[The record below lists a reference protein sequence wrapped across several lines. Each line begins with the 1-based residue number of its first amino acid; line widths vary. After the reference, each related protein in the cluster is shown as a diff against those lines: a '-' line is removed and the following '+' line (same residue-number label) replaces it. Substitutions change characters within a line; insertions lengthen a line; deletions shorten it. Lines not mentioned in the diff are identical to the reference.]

1 MSNEFFA
8 LDAGDGKPIW
18 YLQMLMTIKA
28 SGDQTGGVLGLIEV
42 ECPPGMSPLHVHHHD
57 DEAFYLLE
65 GRVTYTCGDQQ
76 FEGGPGSFI
85 WLPRDI
91 PHRLRFETY
100 CKLLQFCLPAGLEVF
115 HEQMGRA
122 AERRELPPPGE
133 VLDVERY
140 KTLAKEYG
148 IEIMAVPAWD
158 KKAP

>member
-28 SGDQTGGVLGLIEV
+28 SGDKTGGVLGLIEL
-42 ECPPGMSPLHVHHHD
+42 ECPPGKSPLHVHHND

-91 PHRLRFETY
+91 PHRLRFETH

-115 HEQMGRA
+115 HERMGRP

-140 KTLAKEYG
+140 KSLAKEYG
-148 IEIMAVPAWD
+148 IEIMVVPEWD
-158 KKAP
+158 K